1 MSALRVSA
9 RKGLAPLYAGIAGAG
24 GFLFGAV
31 FAIRPLLG
39 AIGVGALV
47 FIPLLA
53 MSLPI
58 GIAIWVVS
66 LFLILGLATTVM
78 QLLIAA
84 GWIGAVIAKPSV
96 LRQVLLGQRVLV
108 GALALLMAWLCL
120 SSLWADD
127 PEVAWHELR
136 WWLVAGAALI
146 VVATSMGSA
155 RHVRLIMLALITG
168 ALLSALL
175 GVVHPESA
183 PVATPDLPA
192 PHHSSRLAGYIDN
205 PNDLAGQLVPS
216 IVFAI
221 ALFAD
226 AGRRVARA
234 ALITALIGLTVALAA
249 TESWGGF
256 LAAAVVV
263 LGAAILRPH
272 LRRRVLLGM
281 ALVASLGG
289 IWLATSPS
297 ARSRVVSLADGGAG
311 RSTLWLVAWRMSED
325 YAPEGVGL
333 SNYRILAPYYVGTPG
348 ALRYVEQIDSGHN
361 VHNTYLQLLAET
373 GPVGL
378 SLFLVVVMACLAAAQ
393 RAGAAFARVGR
404 TDLTRLSQA
413 ALLAG
418 LAVLTVTGVE
428 GDGFQVRFWVVLA
441 LGPALLTIASHMLA
455 RSPDAASNAN

>member
-1 MSALRVSA
+1 MSTLSVRA
-9 RKGLAPLYAGIAGAG
+9 RQGLGPLYAGIAGAS
-24 GFLFGAV
+24 GFLFGAA

-47 FIPLLA
+47 FLPLLA
-53 MSLPI
+53 ISLSI

-66 LFLILGLATTVM
+66 LFLIVGLAITVM

-96 LRQVLLGQRVLV
+96 LRRVLLGQRVLV

-120 SSLWADD
+120 SSLWATD
-127 PEVAWHELR
+127 PEVTWQELR
-136 WWLVAGAALI
+136 SWLVAGAALI

-175 GVVHPESA
+175 GILHPQPA

-205 PNDLAGQLVPS
+205 PNDLAGQLVPA
-216 IVFAI
+216 IVFAA
-221 ALFAD
+221 ALLAD
-226 AGRRVARA
+226 AGRRAVRA

-256 LAAAVVV
+256 LAACVVV
-263 LGAAILRPH
+263 LGAAILRPNM
-272 LRRRVLLGM
+272 RRRVLLGM
-281 ALVASLGG
+281 ALIASLGG

-297 ARSRVVSLADGGAG
+297 ARSRVVSLAEGGAG
-311 RSTLWLVAWRMSED
+311 RSTLWLVAWRMSKD
-325 YAPEGVGL
+325 HAPEGVGL
-333 SNYRILAPYYVGTPG
+333 SNYRIVAPYYVGSPG

-373 GPVGL
+373 GPIGL
-378 SLFLVVVMACLAAAQ
+378 GLFMAVAIACLAAAQ
-393 RAGAAFARVGR
+393 RAGAAFARAGR
-404 TDLTRLSQA
+404 ADLSRLSQA

-428 GDGFQVRFWVVLA
+428 GDGFQVRFWVVLG

-455 RSPDAASNAN
+455 RSPGAALNPN